1 MNLVV
6 GATGMVG
13 TEICRLLALAGQPVR
28 ALVRTTSE
36 PVKIEKLKNLGATVV
51 HGDLRDCNSLE
62 LACEGV
68 DTVITTASAMPFAY
82 QPNENTPQTTDQ
94 DGCLSLIEAAR
105 EAGVRRFV
113 YTSFPPMAASFPLQD
128 AKRAVEGYLRNSGLT
143 YVILQPTFF
152 MEVWLSP
159 AVGFDHANHKAVI
172 YGTGDNPISW
182 ISSSDV
188 ARFAVASLDDPIAL
202 NATIELGGPNGVSPL
217 EAVRVFETVGGKAF
231 GVTHIPVEAL
241 RVQLEAATDPM
252 QKSFTGLMLS
262 YANAAPIDMSTILKQ
277 LPLKLR
283 TVADHAQSLMA

>member
-13 TEICRLLALAGQPVR
+13 TEICRLLTLAGKPVT
-28 ALVRTTSE
+28 ALVRRSAA
-36 PVKIEKLKNLGATVV
+36 PGKIEKLKSFGAILV

-62 LACEGV
+62 LACEGI

-82 QPNENTPQTTDQ
+82 QPNENTPQTTDE
-94 DGCLSLIEAAR
+94 DGCLNLIEVAR

-128 AKRAVEGYLRNSGLT
+128 SKRAVEECLRNSGLT

-159 AVGFDHANHKAVI
+159 AVGFDYASHKAVI

-182 ISSSDV
+182 ISTSDV
-188 ARFAVASLDDPIAL
+188 ARFAVACLDDPIAL
-202 NATIELGGPNGVSPL
+202 NATLELGGPNGVSPL
-217 EAVRVFETVGGKAF
+217 EVVRIFETVGGRPF
-231 GVTHIPVEAL
+231 GVTHVPVEAL

-262 YANAAPIDMSTILKQ
+262 YANTAPIDMSTTLKR
-277 LPLKLR
+277 LPLKLK
-283 TVADHAQSLMA
+283 TVADHAHSLMA